1 LLPKRWMNGEW
12 YPVVPVF
19 EEMKEP
25 VFLLDDNP
33 TAENIARLIFEF
45 TLQAGFPIIGV
56 DLWETPSC
64 YASYSG

>member
-1 LLPKRWMNGEW
+1 
-12 YPVVPVF
+12 
-19 EEMKEP
+19 MKEP